1 MSEAMLIAL
10 VTFGILSTLL
20 VCVIFLGVAAP
31 EASVRASRIVVAA
44 PPERVWALIA
54 DHASEPKWRQDLRAV
69 ERLPD
74 SERGEEV
81 WREAHF
87 RGPPL
92 TLRTLERIAP
102 SGDAPGRLVRALR
115 IERFLVDGRWEISI
129 EPSPSGTLVTV
140 TEFAVTESPFARFF
154 GLLPGADRF
163 LRLYLT
169 SLAGVLGE
177 QARFIA
183 APKPPYADHASAPT
197 RWTKTRSR

>member
-1 MSEAMLIAL
+1 MLIAL
-10 VTFGILSTLL
+10 VTFGVLSTLL
-20 VCVIFLGVAAP
+20 VCVIFLGIVSP
-31 EASVRASRIVVAA
+31 ETGVRASRIVVAA
-44 PPERVWALIA
+44 PPERVWAVIA
-54 DHASEPKWRQDLRAV
+54 DHAAEPAWRKDLRAV

-102 SGDAPGRLVRALR
+102 SGGAPGRLVRALR
-115 IERFLVDGRWEISI
+115 LERFLVDGRWEIVV
-129 EPSPSGTLVTV
+129 ETGEGGTLVTI

-169 SLAGVLGE
+169 SLAGALGE
-177 QARFIA
+177 QPRFLA
-183 APKPPYADHASAPT
+183 APKPPYTDHASAPT
-197 RWTKTRSR
+197 RWSKKRAR